1 VAIVLVHGPRGAG
14 KTGVA
19 AAIARHLAYSGSA
32 VRLLRCSA
40 DPDDRAR
47 ADARWFAACDFAPGS
62 PSEPVASPTGIAVG
76 TWVVAEC
83 DQVPT
88 DELADA
94 IRVLVVR
101 GEPPSADAASGQAA
115 LVVTAVPAYRLSSLP
130 SDVGGVP
137 LIAIPED
144 RTLAGFAIDEL
155 QRHLALRVLVE
166 GELHP
171 DATCD
176 ELVIAPIGSD
186 AGQPY
191 LRRFAA
197 PAVVARFDRTD
208 MHLAAL
214 AADPVCLIL
223 TGGRMP
229 SGYTLDAAQ
238 AKGVPVL
245 LAPTDTES
253 TIHLLE
259 DVYGDTRF
267 RGERKLER
275 MSALLAAAGL
285 FERLPFPQAVG

>member
-1 VAIVLVHGPRGAG
+1 MAIVLVHGSRGAG

-19 AAIARHLAYSGSA
+19 AAVARHLAYGGSA
-32 VRLLRCSA
+32 VRLVRCSA
-40 DPDDRAR
+40 DPDDRVR

-62 PSEPVASPTGIAVG
+62 PSEPVASPPGPG
-76 TWVVAEC
+76 GNGWVVAEC
-83 DQVPT
+83 DQP
-88 DELADA
+88 LAEEPA
-94 IRVLVVR
+94 EAVRVLVTR
-101 GEPPSADAASGQAA
+101 GEPPSADAASGNDAV
-115 LVVTAVPAYRLSSLP
+115 VVTAVPAYRVASFP
-130 SDVGGVP
+130 SELGGALVV
-137 LIAIPED
+137 AVPED

-155 QRHLALRVLVE
+155 QRHLALRLLVE
-166 GELHP
+166 GDVPP

-191 LRRFAA
+191 FRRFAA

-214 AADPVCLIL
+214 AADPVCLVL

-259 DVYGDTRF
+259 DVFADTRF
-267 RGERKLER
+267 CGERKLDR
-275 MSALLAAAGL
+275 MSELLAAAGL
-285 FERLPFPQAVG
+285 FERLPLPQAVG